1 MMCVVL
7 VLLCHWWVDDDLP
20 RLWLGQIPVD
30 ANVID
35 KQPKL
40 VSRQQTLLSMFA
52 YKQTEQQTTGLVYTF
67 YKS

>member
-1 MMCVVL
+1 MCVVL